1 VAAGGRGRLPNLQL
15 VSKENQLA
23 DPQVHTPFTQ
33 GVRPKRNWLGKGI
46 NHGSGAN
53 RPRSRNDG
61 RMKTLVPVETL
72 FKGRHFDEQI
82 IILCVSWYTSFKLS
96 LRDLVIMMAD
106 RGITLTHTT
115 ILRWVQHYLPEFEKR
130 WNRYA
135 RPVGGSWRTDE
146 TYIKVRG
153 SWVYLYRAV
162 DKAGRTVD
170 FFLSRNR
177 DVTAAKTFLR
187 SAMKNRR
194 TPTKITLDAYA
205 ASHRA
210 VREMK
215 ETGELPRRVR
225 VRSSQYLNNLIEQDH
240 RRVKQRIRPM
250 LGFKRFVNATVTNS
264 GIELAEKIKKGQ
276 FMTGKFGGRTGER
289 CCRA

>member
-1 VAAGGRGRLPNLQL
+1 
-15 VSKENQLA
+15 
-23 DPQVHTPFTQ
+23 
-33 GVRPKRNWLGKGI
+33 
-46 NHGSGAN
+46 
-53 RPRSRNDG
+53 
-61 RMKTLVPVETL
+61 M
-72 FKGRHFDEQI
+72 FKGRHCDGQI
-82 IILCVSWYTSFKLS
+82 IILSVSWYTSFKLS
-96 LRDLVIMMAD
+96 FRDLVIMMAD

-130 WNRYA
+130 WSRYA
-135 RPVGGSWRTDE
+135 RPVGGSWRMDE

-187 SAMKNRR
+187 NAMKNRR
-194 TPTKITLDAYA
+194 TPTQITLDAYA

-215 ETGELPRRVR
+215 ETGELPRRVK
-225 VRSSQYLNNLIEQDH
+225 VRSSQYLNNLVEQDY
-240 RRVKQRIRPM
+240 RRIKQRIRPM
-250 LGFKRFVNATVTNS
+250 LGFKRFDHAAVTIS

-276 FMTGKFGGRTGER
+276 FKIGKFGNRKSTMSELWK
-289 CCRA
+289 AALAA